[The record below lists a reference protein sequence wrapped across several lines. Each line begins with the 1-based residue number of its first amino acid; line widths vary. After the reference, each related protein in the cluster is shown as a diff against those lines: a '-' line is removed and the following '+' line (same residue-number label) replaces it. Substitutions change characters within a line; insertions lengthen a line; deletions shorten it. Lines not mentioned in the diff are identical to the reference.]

1 MVDGPGYFFPFK
13 WILSF
18 YCFRFP
24 GHGGEMALAILGIP
38 RLWAQRLTIQMC
50 AIASGINAV
59 FIFFFFPETQYFRT
73 HSTDEPRNNVTSSSE
88 KEISTVEDEKTMP
101 LSETPS
107 PQRKR
112 SYLQELKPWSKI
124 NPNTNYLNLLLRP
137 WPLIVYP
144 ALLYSFL
151 AYASILGS
159 GTGIINT
166 NASIYQNAPYHMTPG
181 INSLIKISTFIGVTL
196 GAYFGGSLT
205 DRYVAWRARRNNGI
219 FEPETRL
226 EGLIVPLFIVPAG
239 LIMYSPSF
247 GANL

>member
-1 MVDGPGYFFPFK
+1 
-13 WILSF
+13 
-18 YCFRFP
+18 
-24 GHGGEMALAILGIP
+24 MALVILGIL
-38 RLWAQRLTIQMC
+38 RLWAQILTIQMC
-50 AIASGINAV
+50 AIAAGINAV

-73 HSTDEPRNNVTSSSE
+73 PSVNDEQRNSVTSANE
-88 KEISTVEDEKTMP
+88 KEISTVEDERTTSTP
-101 LSETPS
+101 LSETLS

-144 ALLYSFL
+144 ALIYSFL
-151 AYASILGS
+151 AYAAILGS

-166 NASIYQNAPYHMTPG
+166 NAAIYQNAPYHMTPG
-181 INSLIKISTFIGVTL
+181 INSLIKIATFIGVTL
-196 GAYFGGSLT
+196 GVYFGGSLT

-239 LIMYSPSF
+239 LIMYSHSF

>member
-1 MVDGPGYFFPFK
+1 
-13 WILSF
+13 
-18 YCFRFP
+18 
-24 GHGGEMALAILGIP
+24 MALAILGILH
-38 RLWAQRLTIQMC
+38 LWAQRLTTQMC
-50 AIASGINAV
+50 AIATGINAV

-73 HSTDEPRNNVTSSSE
+73 RSTDDEQRDSVTSASE
-88 KEISTVEDEKTMP
+88 KETSTVEDEKTTSTP

-144 ALLYSFL
+144 ALIYSFL
-151 AYASILGS
+151 AYAAILGS

-196 GAYFGGSLT
+196 GSYFGGSLT
-205 DRYVAWRARRNNGI
+205 DRYIAWRARRNNGI